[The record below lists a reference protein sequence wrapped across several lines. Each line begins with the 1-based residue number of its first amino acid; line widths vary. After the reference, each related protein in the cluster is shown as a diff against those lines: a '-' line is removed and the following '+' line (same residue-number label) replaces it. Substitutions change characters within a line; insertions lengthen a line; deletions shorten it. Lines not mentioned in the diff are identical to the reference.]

1 MKDMDV
7 RFTGSVP
14 QNYERYMV
22 PLLFRPYAEELASR
36 AARLQPGRILET
48 AAGTGVVTA
57 ALHDALP
64 DAEIVSTDLNPPMLE
79 VAASRISSDGVR
91 FQQADALDLPFADNS
106 FDLVVCQF
114 GSMFFPD
121 KVRGHSEAMRVLS
134 DGGHYLLA
142 IWDRIERSPLTD
154 VAQQVLIDLYPDDPP
169 LFMRRGPFGYSDPAQ
184 IERDLRE
191 AGFSAV
197 DIDTVELRS
206 RAGSAHEA
214 ATALCYGSPMGIEV
228 EGRGPGAIDSIA
240 AAVEQAY
247 ARFEGPVG
255 IDAPMSAHV
264 VTATK

>member
-1 MKDMDV
+1 M
-7 RFTGSVP
+7 
-14 QNYERYMV
+14 
-22 PLLFRPYAEELASR
+22 
-36 AARLQPGRILET
+36 
-48 AAGTGVVTA
+48 
-57 ALHDALP
+57 
-64 DAEIVSTDLNPPMLE
+64 
-79 VAASRISSDGVR
+79 
-91 FQQADALDLPFADNS
+91 
-106 FDLVVCQF
+106 VVCKF
-114 GSMFFPD
+114 GAMFFLD

-134 DGGHYLLA
+134 ERGHYLLA

-169 LFMRRGPFGYSDPAQ
+169 LFMQRGPFGYSDPAQ

-228 EGRGPGAIDSIA
+228 EDRGPGALDRIA
-240 AAVEQAY
+240 AAVEEAY
-247 ARFEGPVG
+247 ARFEGPAGV
-255 IDAPMSAHV
+255 DAPMSAHV